1 MATKVWLASPETAIE
16 SVVEGVGAAIQSS
29 FVVGVTIDL
38 STSKIADNGTTRVVQ
53 KREAIL
59 SIYNILGRL
68 LKDDG
73 SDWG

>member
-1 MATKVWLASPETAIE
+1 MATKVWLASPETAME
-16 SVVEGVGAAIQSS
+16 NVVEGVGAAIQSS

-38 STSKIADNGTTRVVQ
+38 ATNKINDNGGTRVVQ

-59 SIYNILGRL
+59 AIYNVLGRL